1 MKCLSNLGNKYKF
14 HQRKKESA
22 ETLEAEEE
30 ERFNGA
36 RAFLELAE
44 YIENSV
50 VNGTSLFPL
59 LELHSPFENR
69 LSDIGYPGQI
79 S

>member
-14 HQRKKESA
+14 HQRKKETFGTLESA

-44 YIENSV
+44 YSHR
-50 VNGTSLFPL
+50 
-59 LELHSPFENR
+59 ELCGKRNLAFS
-69 LSDIGYPGQI
+69 I
-79 S
+79 SRATFAI